1 MRITKK
7 KFILIR
13 LFLKNRIE
21 IRKKGTAMCLFC
33 MQKIKYQAVD
43 ACAIDDI
50 IAIMK
55 EK

>member
-33 MQKIKYQAVD
+33 MQKYRVVD
-43 ACAIDDI
+43 TRNYDDI
-50 IAIMK
+50 MAIMK